1 MKGEPPEK
9 LQEMLA
15 DRLIRE
21 AMESGDFDDLPG
33 AGRPLPGAGTADDE
47 YWWLRDWVK
56 RNQLNPDLRGQMTP
70 KPD

>member
-47 YWWLRDWVK
+47 YRWLRDWVK
-56 RNQLNPDLRGQMTP
+56 RNQINPDLRGQKTP
-70 KPD
+70 EPD

>member
-33 AGRPLPGAGTADDE
+33 AGRPLPGVGTADDE

-56 RNQLNPDLRGQMTP
+56 RNQINADLRGQTTP
-70 KPD
+70 GPD

>member
-47 YWWLRDWVK
+47 YCWLRDWVK
-56 RNQLNPDLRGQMTP
+56 RNQINADLRGQKTTE
-70 KPD
+70 PD

>member
-33 AGRPLPGAGTADDE
+33 AGRPLPGVGTADDE

-56 RNQLNPDLRGQMTP
+56 RNQINADLRGQKTP
-70 KPD
+70 GPD